1 MAGSFIASLG
11 SEARSESPSTSKN
24 GPPSLFH
31 KRIGFHPARKPFKS
45 FGNGGGGSDQRRSGS
60 SAGQWGLAGKKGD
73 GYEFLDNGL
82 DPELSFGI
90 TVRRIGAGLK
100 NLGNTCFLN
109 SVLQCLTYTEPLAAY
124 LQSSKHQ
131 NSCHIAGFCVLCA
144 IQKHVSCALQSTGR
158 ILAPNDF
165 VRNLQCISRNFRKA
179 RQEDAHEYMVNLL
192 ESMHKCCLPS
202 GVPSESPTACENSL
216 VYKIFGGRLRSQVKC
231 LQCSYCSNTFD
242 PFLDLSLEI
251 VKADSLNKALANF
264 TAAEQLDGGERQY
277 QCQHCKQKVRALKQ
291 LTVHKAPYVL
301 TVHLK
306 RFHSYDPGQKI
317 KKKVHFGSTLD
328 LKPFVSGSYDGD
340 LKYTLYGVLVH
351 DGWNT
356 HYGHYSCYVRTSNG
370 IWYHLNDNQVAQA
383 SEKRVLEQQAY
394 MLFYVRD
401 RRKSSTD
408 VFQKENLRGN
418 ANGIRTSS
426 TFNQDLKEMVKTSP
440 VENRLSGATSA
451 TVVTRNDAS
460 NICPPRMP
468 LLKEA
473 SVQKSDCLIMTECSV
488 LGKGSVSEPLLKAP
502 LLNTPLEVLPATDL
516 NSREFLSISAPSGNG
531 VAPDIGK
538 TAGGIINNQKVSRSS
553 SKDSRASVS
562 TSPNFSDPQ
571 SSSTAKLV
579 TDETCQKINLFLHVA
594 PSGNLNDKIM
604 NAIDPVGNTP
614 NEGAVCNLRVEDA
627 GDRVKKIQR
636 NESVNLSS
644 SSIKANRLQTEV
656 HNCKHDRKW
665 KKKLLKYR
673 AVSVRLNS
681 HFLFHASLRLW
692 KKKKHKRN
700 KRCTLDVRN
709 LSRANLLDTD
719 STSTDL
725 GPSTSESTRTIT
737 FLAQPLRKG
746 TKSGSQRGANNA
758 ATLDLMTSSGDCFM
772 ENVIDGEFRYNIDQC
787 GTVLATDKQ
796 LGKSS
801 FLDQRES
808 GRLDGPKDG
817 KRKVVQNGLMSMLTR
832 VARWDG
838 IELPPSQI
846 AASNGIKSISI
857 GYMPDEWDEEY
868 DGGKREKVRQSKHS
882 FGGPN
887 PFQETA
893 TKKSQTK
900 KARLDRSSSG
910 NEPFR
915 I

>member
-11 SEARSESPSTSKN
+11 SETQSESPSTSTN
-24 GPPSLFH
+24 GPSSLFH
-31 KRIGFHPARKPFKS
+31 RRIGFQPARKPFKS

-60 SAGQWGLAGKKGD
+60 SAAQWGLAGKKGD
-73 GYEFLDNGL
+73 GYELLDNGL

-291 LTVHKAPYVL
+291 LTVHEAPYVL

-306 RFHSYDPGQKI
+306 RFHSHDPGQKI

-370 IWYHLNDNQVAQA
+370 LWYHLNDNQVAPA

-401 RRKSSTD
+401 RRKSPTD
-408 VFQKENLRGN
+408 VVQKENLRGN

-426 TFNQDLKEMVKTSP
+426 TFNQDLKETVKTGP

-451 TVVTRNDAS
+451 TVVTRKDAS
-460 NICPPRMP
+460 NICPPRTP
-468 LLKEA
+468 LVKEA
-473 SVQKSDCLIMTECSV
+473 SVKKNDCLIITECSV
-488 LGKGSVSEPLLKAP
+488 LGKGSVSEPLLEAP

-538 TAGGIINNQKVSRSS
+538 TAEGIINDNKVSGSS
-553 SKDSRASVS
+553 SRASVS

-579 TDETCQKINLFLHVA
+579 TDETCQK
-594 PSGNLNDKIM
+594 
-604 NAIDPVGNTP
+604 VGNTR

-627 GDRVKKIQR
+627 GERVKEIPR
-636 NESVNLSS
+636 NESVKLSS
-644 SSIKANRLQTEV
+644 SSIKANGLQTEA
-656 HNCKHDRKW
+656 HNCKHDRKL

-681 HFLFHASLRLW
+681 HFLFHASLSLW

-737 FLAQPLRKG
+737 FLAQRLRKG
-746 TKSGSQRGANNA
+746 TKSGSERGANNA

-772 ENVIDGEFRYNIDQC
+772 ENVIDGEFRHKIDQC

-801 FLDQRES
+801 FLDKRES
-808 GRLDGPKDG
+808 GRSDGPKDG

-832 VARWDG
+832 GLEETVVARWDG
-838 IELPPSQI
+838 IVLPPSQI
-846 AASNGIKSISI
+846 AESNGIESISI

-868 DGGKREKVRQSKHS
+868 DRGKRKKVRQSKLS

-900 KARLDRSSSG
+900 KAKLDRSSSG

>member
-11 SEARSESPSTSKN
+11 SETQSESPSTSTN
-24 GPPSLFH
+24 GPLSLFH
-31 KRIGFHPARKPFKS
+31 RRIGFHPARKPFKS
-45 FGNGGGGSDQRRSGS
+45 FGNGGGVSDQRRSGS
-60 SAGQWGLAGKKGD
+60 SAGQWGLAGKKD
-73 GYEFLDNGL
+73 GYELLDNGS

-291 LTVHKAPYVL
+291 LTVHEAPYVL

-306 RFHSYDPGQKI
+306 RFHSHDPGQKI

-370 IWYHLNDNQVAQA
+370 LWYHLNDNQVAPA

-401 RRKSSTD
+401 RRKSPTD
-408 VFQKENLRGN
+408 VVQKENLRGN

-426 TFNQDLKEMVKTSP
+426 TFNQDLKETVKTGP
-440 VENRLSGATSA
+440 VENQLIGATSA
-451 TVVTRNDAS
+451 TVVTRKDAS
-460 NICPPRMP
+460 NICPPRTP
-468 LLKEA
+468 LVKEA
-473 SVQKSDCLIMTECSV
+473 SVQKNDCLIITECSV
-488 LGKGSVSEPLLKAP
+488 LGKGSVSEPLLEAP

-531 VAPDIGK
+531 ASDIGK
-538 TAGGIINNQKVSRSS
+538 TAEGIINDHKASGSS
-553 SKDSRASVS
+553 SRASVS

-579 TDETCQKINLFLHVA
+579 TDETCQK
-594 PSGNLNDKIM
+594 
-604 NAIDPVGNTP
+604 VGNTP

-627 GDRVKKIQR
+627 GDRVKEIPR
-636 NESVNLSS
+636 NESVKLSS
-644 SSIKANRLQTEV
+644 SSIKANGLQTEA
-656 HNCKHDRKW
+656 HNCKHDRKL
-665 KKKLLKYR
+665 KKKLLKYQ
-673 AVSVRLNS
+673 AVSVQLNS
-681 HFLFHASLRLW
+681 HFLFRASLSLW

-700 KRCTLDVRN
+700 KHVRN

-737 FLAQPLRKG
+737 FLAQRLRKG
-746 TKSGSQRGANNA
+746 TKSGSERGANNA

-772 ENVIDGEFRYNIDQC
+772 ENVIDGEFRHKIDQC

-801 FLDQRES
+801 FLDKRES
-808 GRLDGPKDG
+808 GRSDGPKDG

-832 VARWDG
+832 GLEETVVACWDG

-846 AASNGIKSISI
+846 VASNGIESIGI

-868 DGGKREKVRQSKHS
+868 DRGRRKKVRQSKLS

-900 KARLDRSSSG
+900 KAKLDRSSSG